1 MDKESDSLLTL
12 QLLLGSGL
20 LNSLRLVTRG
30 DYHFSPVSAGG
41 VGYNETRV
49 FLLLLSYPLNSPP
62 LSHPAGQKGRKR
74 RYYSKKY
81 KNKKKPSQAPGRY
94 METIHLWPCAGW
106 LGWLAVMYRRVH
118 SSHTADLLPTNGG
131 PNVSS
136 CCCIGQS
143 QVHMVRMSLFTLPLL
158 NLLSCFFYPI
168 FFDFFR
174 EEGAHY

>member
-12 QLLLGSGL
+12 QLLFDSWTPD
-20 LNSLRLVTRG
+20 SLRLVTRG

-62 LSHPAGQKGRKR
+62 LSPLSHPGQKGRKGDTPRNIKIKRNHHKR
-74 RYYSKKY
+74 RGGIWKLFVYG
-81 KNKKKPSQAPGRY
+81 PV
-94 METIHLWPCAGW
+94 LAGW
-106 LGWLAVMYRRVH
+106 LGSRDVQARAQ
-118 SSHTADLLPTNGG
+118 ADLLPTNGG
-131 PNVSS
+131 PGVSS

-158 NLLSCFFYPI
+158 NLLSAFLLFLSH
-168 FFDFFR
+168 FL
-174 EEGAHY
+174 